1 MTHAWTI
8 WTSTQTENKR
18 RPLIK
23 GGIKGRVGVLS
34 VAVLENGREWPS
46 VTREEPSRARSIL
59 TEDVLTCHPVSLQ
72 TMGLAAGWKSS
83 CVNSR
88 APGFSVHGFSAVGKG

>member
-59 TEDVLTCHPVSLQ
+59 TEDVLTFHPCL
-72 TMGLAAGWKSS
+72 TADNGP
-83 CVNSR
+83 CSR
-88 APGFSVHGFSAVGKG
+88 MEEFLCKFACTGV